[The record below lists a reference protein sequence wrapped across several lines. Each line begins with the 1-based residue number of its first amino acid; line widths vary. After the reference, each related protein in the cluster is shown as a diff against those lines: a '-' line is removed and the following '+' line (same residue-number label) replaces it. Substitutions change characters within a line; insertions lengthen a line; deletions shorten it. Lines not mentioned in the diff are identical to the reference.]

1 MKKKIAALIAF
12 AILISGC
19 SSGGKDVIINA
30 DGYEGLLSITDSEVV
45 TPAVIP
51 EITNVNPVITSAVEV
66 SEIEEASSSSEED
79 LTFDTTTTVFILS
92 EEPATTAETAS
103 VTESTTEAMTTTVET
118 TTETETVAPIEWETS
133 ATENETSESITS
145 KETETLPPETTGS
158 VSVPVGSN
166 SYQALNYREVKG
178 VWISYIELSS
188 VLMGKTESQFT
199 AAIRQMYGNCVD
211 MGLNTVYV
219 HVRSHGDAYYNS
231 DYYPWS
237 RYVTGTAGQ
246 APTFDPLTIMVN
258 EAHAMGLSFQAWIN
272 PYRLNS
278 VSDMPKISSRYLSG
292 EWYSTSNGDRIS
304 AVDSY
309 YYLNPGYEEATDLIA
324 AGAKEIVVKYN
335 VDGIH
340 IDDYFYPTTD
350 SSFDSKAFA
359 SSGYSSLSRFR
370 TDNCSKMVKALYNA
384 VKSGNST
391 AVFGVAPQGNIQ
403 NNYNMMYA
411 DVKTWCSQYGY
422 IDYIAP
428 QIYFGFKNS
437 VQPFETVLAD
447 WQSMVSGTNVKLISG
462 LGVYRLG
469 SEDGYGGSDGRY
481 EWINDTEIIKRQI
494 QASESKSNYSGFILY
509 SYNYV
514 FNPPSSVSAINAE
527 MKAVKDYILV

>member
-1 MKKKIAALIAF
+1 MKKKVAALIAF
-12 AILISGC
+12 AVLISGC

-30 DGYEGLLSITDSEVV
+30 DGYEGLLSIADSEAV
-45 TPAVIP
+45 TPAAIP
-51 EITNVNPVITSAVEV
+51 EITNVNPDITSAVEA
-66 SEIEEASSSSEED
+66 SETDEASNPSEED
-79 LTFDTTTTVFILS
+79 LTSDTTTTVFILS
-92 EEPATTAETAS
+92 EEPVTTAETVS
-103 VTESTTEAMTTTVET
+103 VTEATTEITTTPAET

-133 ATENETSESITS
+133 ETEYETSESVTS
-145 KETETLPPETTGS
+145 KVTEAPPPETTGS

-166 SYQALNYREVKG
+166 GYQALNYREVKG

-199 AAIRQMYGNCVD
+199 AAIRQMYSNCVD

-258 EAHAMGLSFQAWIN
+258 EAHAVGLSFQAWIN

-278 VSDMPKISSRYLSG
+278 VSDMPNISSRYLSG
-292 EWYSTSNGDRIS
+292 EWYSTSNGDRVS

-309 YYLNPGYEEATDLIA
+309 YYLNPGYDEAADLIA

-350 SSFDSKAFA
+350 SSFDSSAFA
-359 SSGYSSLSRFR
+359 SSGYSSLSKFR
-370 TDNCSKMVKALYNA
+370 TDSCSKMVKALYSA

-411 DVKTWCSQYGY
+411 DVKTWCSQSGY

-437 VQPFETVLAD
+437 IQPFETVLSD

-514 FNPPSSVSAINAE
+514 FNPTSSVSAINDE

>member
-1 MKKKIAALIAF
+1 MKKKIAALIAV
-12 AILISGC
+12 AVLMSGC
-19 SSGGKDVIINA
+19 NSAGKDVIINA
-30 DGYEGLLSITDSEVV
+30 DGYEGLLSINDTEAV
-45 TPAVIP
+45 TPASIP
-51 EITNVNPVITSAVEV
+51 DIV
-66 SEIEEASSSSEED
+66 
-79 LTFDTTTTVFILS
+79 TFDTLDTEENTDLSEDSEDNLTSDTETETESTTTVFILT
-92 EEPATTAETAS
+92 EEKTETAAPE
-103 VTESTTEAMTTTVET
+103 TEASIEAATTEAETTAPAETTSVTTESET
-118 TTETETVAPIEWETS
+118 TTEAVTTEETTAP
-133 ATENETSESITS
+133 
-145 KETETLPPETTGS
+145 PPETT
-158 VSVPVGSN
+158 VPVFEIVDGN
-166 SYQALNYREVKG
+166 SYRALNYSEVKG

-199 AAIRQMYGNCVD
+199 SAIRKMYGNCVD

-237 RYVTGTAGQ
+237 RYVTGTVGQ
-246 APTFDPLTIMVN
+246 APAFDPLTIMVN
-258 EAHAMGLSFQAWIN
+258 EAHAVGLSFQAWIN

-278 VSDMPKISSRYLSG
+278 VSDMPKISTNYLSG
-292 EWYSTSNGDRIS
+292 SWYSTSEGDRVS

-309 YYLNPGYEEATDLIA
+309 YYLNPGYEESTELIA
-324 AGAKEIVVKYN
+324 AGAKEIVSRYN

-340 IDDYFYPTTD
+340 IDDYFYPTTAG
-350 SSFDSKAFA
+350 SFDSKAFA
-359 SSGYSSLSRFR
+359 SSGYSSLSQFR
-370 TDNCSKMVKALYNA
+370 TDNCTKMVKALYNA
-384 VKSGNST
+384 VKSVNST

-411 DVKTWCSQYGY
+411 DVKTWCSQSGY

-428 QIYFGFKNS
+428 QIYFGFKNA
-437 VQPFETVLAD
+437 VQPFETVLSD

-481 EWINDTEIIKRQI
+481 EWVNDTEIIKRQI
-494 QASESKSNYSGFILY
+494 QASENKSNYSGFILY

-514 FNPPSSVSAINAE
+514 FDPPSSVSAINAE